1 MAAKKCPAC
10 GKTAEGKF
18 CSWCGA
24 SLDERHCTQ
33 CGAPSEPGARF
44 CNACGAPLGT
54 GSAGGTSSGAG
65 AKAGKGAP
73 GASPPTRRGRT
84 AASEEDTSTSP
95 VVWGVAGLVMVAL
108 ILAVA
113 LPAVQSAREASETP
127 AAPVA
132 GQGGSTGAV
141 DLASMTPRQAA
152 DQLYDRIMRT
162 SSAGD
167 SAGAAFFL
175 PMAVQAY
182 DRARPLDADGLFH
195 LSLLQRMAGDP
206 EAGLATAR
214 EGLAVQ
220 PNHLLILATAAGA
233 AAEMGDTA
241 TAQEYYDQLLA
252 SWDDEMGKGLPEYEA
267 HAGMM
272 PEIRQ
277 EAESFSGG

>member
-1 MAAKKCPAC
+1 VSAKKER
-10 GKTAEGKF
+10 G
-18 CSWCGA
+18 GA
-24 SLDERHCTQ
+24 SE
-33 CGAPSEPGARF
+33 G
-44 CNACGAPLGT
+44 
-54 GSAGGTSSGAG
+54 
-65 AKAGKGAP
+65 
-73 GASPPTRRGRT
+73 
-84 AASEEDTSTSP
+84 DTSTSP
-95 VVWGVAGLVMVAL
+95 VVWGVAGMLMVAL

-113 LPAVQSAREASETP
+113 LPAVQSAREASGTP
-127 AAPVA
+127 AAPA
-132 GQGGSTGAV
+132 GAGPAGGTGAV

-175 PMAVQAY
+175 PMAMQAY

-220 PNHLLILATAAGA
+220 PNHLLVLATAAGA

-241 TAQEYYDQLLA
+241 AAQEYYDQLLA
-252 SWDDEMGKGLPEYEA
+252 SWDEEMGKGLPEYEA

-277 EAESFSGG
+277 DAESFSGG